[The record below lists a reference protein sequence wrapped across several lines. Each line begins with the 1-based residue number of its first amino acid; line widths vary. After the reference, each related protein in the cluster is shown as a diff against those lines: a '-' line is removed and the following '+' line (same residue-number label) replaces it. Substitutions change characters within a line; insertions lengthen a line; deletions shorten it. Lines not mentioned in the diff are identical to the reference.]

1 MINEKKDVK
10 PVDEEMTLSDIVE
23 NEEDKKILEPVKPI
37 KTNKGD
43 LPYTFGYITVD
54 QALMRK
60 EPDENSAVVSV
71 LKKNDAV
78 IIDPNGDVGKFCR
91 VTAKISIGYI
101 LKSQFIIK

>member
-10 PVDEEMTLSDIVE
+10 SVEEEMTLSDIIE
-23 NEEDKKILEPVKPI
+23 NEEDKKILEPDTRTKAF
-37 KTNKGD
+37 KGD
-43 LPYTFGYITVD
+43 LPYTFGYIIVD

-78 IIDPNGDVGKFCR
+78 IIDPNGDAGKFCR